1 MKRLAVLILIVAA
14 SGAALYYA
22 QHHKVETPVGPQ
34 AVVNALADTQREI
47 SRLPAGL
54 MRLSDADEARIGD
67 AMAERYLAGTSSSA
81 TDAKLADYISTVG
94 KAVAAHA
101 RRKLDYRFHYLPD
114 TGLVNAF
121 ALPGGHVFIGKG
133 MLLLMDS
140 EDELASVLGHEVEH
154 VDNYHCNDRVALE
167 SRLHNLPL
175 VGLVALP
182 VELFQAGYGKEQE
195 LEADRDGIRLA
206 VEAHYSPQGAL
217 RMFQTFA
224 RLHREY
230 VTKAQNP
237 GQELSQVA
245 IDGIMGYFRSHPL
258 PSEREAQVL
267 RLMKSQNWPQPAE
280 RAMQVKPEKDRTSST
295 SSRATSHVIGLILG
309 REPR

>member
-1 MKRLAVLILIVAA
+1 MKRLAALILIVGA
-14 SGAALYYA
+14 SGVALYYS

-47 SRLPAGL
+47 SRVPAGL
-54 MRLSDADEARIGD
+54 VRLSDADEARVGD
-67 AMAERYLAGTSSSA
+67 AMAQRYLAATASSLS
-81 TDAKLADYISTVG
+81 DAQLADYVSTVG
-94 KAVAAHA
+94 RAVAAHA

-114 TGLVNAF
+114 ASLVNAF

-133 MLLLMDS
+133 LLLLMDS

-167 SRLHNLPL
+167 SRLRHLPL
-175 VGLVALP
+175 GELVTLP

-195 LEADRDGIRLA
+195 LEADREGARLA
-206 VEAHYSPQGAL
+206 VEAQYSPQGAL

-245 IDGIMGYFRSHPL
+245 IDGILGYFRSHPL
-258 PSEREAQVL
+258 PSEREAQI
-267 RLMKSQNWPQPAE
+267 RRIMASQQWPQPAE
-280 RAMQVKPEKDRTSST
+280 KAMRVRAQNVTVS
-295 SSRATSHVIGLILG
+295 AGH
-309 REPR
+309 